1 MVMPEFPESEQ
12 DKEAEELFKGSITE
26 EGAREVEF
34 EEGEPTERKSR
45 SEEEAESPDMSDL
58 KTTIRALFP
67 TISNRIIN
75 RVAKVAMIARIAPDV
90 FLDEVYLTVTD
101 VVEMWEEVLD
111 GELDVQEVISMV
123 YFAFSVGIDGKGRV
137 DVIQVSA
144 NSTETRESSSLGS
157 ALGLG

>member
-26 EGAREVEF
+26 EGAREVELD
-34 EEGEPTERKSR
+34 EEVSEHKSR

-101 VVEMWEEVLD
+101 VVEMWEEALD